1 MDQISLVI
9 ILLAALVTPLVLAR
23 FNISVLPTAVVEIL
37 VGIVLGPSLLNL
49 VHPDSV
55 LTGLSNTGV
64 IVLLFL
70 SGLEIDFDLFKPKTK
85 TPTDLELKNNAKAP
99 KYSSVRLAL
108 YGYGTIMVLSLALG
122 FMCQVTG
129 LFKDPWLAAIL
140 FMTVSLGIVIA
151 TLKEK
156 EILST
161 SIGQT
166 ILLISALGEVM
177 PILGLT
183 VYISIFGTDSK
194 SLWLILILFAVAAL
208 VFFRFR
214 KFFVYLDKFNK
225 STTQVDVRLA
235 FFIIALLATI
245 AVGVGSEAVLGAFVG
260 GMVYKLLQPSPDTK
274 EKLDSIGYGFF
285 IPIFF
290 MMSGVGLNLK
300 QLLADPK
307 TLVLIPIFLVSY
319 WVAKALLYPIFRL
332 RFDKKNSLAGTA
344 LISTTITMVL
354 AILKV
359 ANDMK
364 LITAQQSGAFLL
376 AAILTCV
383 AGPLVFNKMFT
394 RSPEVY
400 QEVKVNMFGANLVT
414 IPVAQQLANSW
425 YDITLFTDNEKN
437 YKTLDNKAHVHL
449 LKSLDADYLKQNGY
463 FDADIAV
470 FAYFDPDVNF
480 TLAKVAKQYGVK
492 RVIARFEERDILNAR
507 EKELTDLGVE
517 VYNTF
522 AVNVAMLREMIEVP
536 STFNMIKSNSTELH
550 EVTLRNSKFA
560 GMPIKDLPFS
570 DDITIA
576 RIFRNRQMIHPV
588 GTTILELNDRIIFA
602 ADKNISNQVR
612 QEISMLN

>member
-1 MDQISLVI
+1 
-9 ILLAALVTPLVLAR
+9 
-23 FNISVLPTAVVEIL
+23 
-37 VGIVLGPSLLNL
+37 
-49 VHPDSV
+49 
-55 LTGLSNTGV
+55 
-64 IVLLFL
+64 
-70 SGLEIDFDLFKPKTK
+70 
-85 TPTDLELKNNAKAP
+85 
-99 KYSSVRLAL
+99 
-108 YGYGTIMVLSLALG
+108 
-122 FMCQVTG
+122 
-129 LFKDPWLAAIL
+129 
-140 FMTVSLGIVIA
+140 MTVSLGIVIA

-156 EILST
+156 EILSI

-300 QLLADPK
+300 QLLADSK

-425 YDITLFTDNEKN
+425 YDVTLFTDNEKN

-449 LKSLDADYLKQNGY
+449 LKSLDADYLKRNGY

-492 RVIARFEERDILNAR
+492 RVIARFEELDILNAR

-550 EVTLRNSKFA
+550 EVMLRNSKFA
-560 GMPIKDLPFS
+560 GMPIEDLPFS

-576 RIFRNRQMIHPV
+576 RIFRNRKMIHPV